1 MARPK
6 KDGETLSLYIDR
18 AVKERLQQYCAE
30 TGQTKTMA
38 IERMLTEELNKYF
51 AQPKGKRI
59 PIQ

>member
-18 AVKERLQQYCAE
+18 TVKKRLQQYCAE

-38 IERMLTEELNKYF
+38 IERMLTEELNRYF
-51 AQPKGKRI
+51 AQPEGKRI